1 MNNKHDFTISNSSWS
16 RFWKHRN
23 FNLIDNAPAD
33 LFVASASTNTMSDWN
48 RLINSKE
55 KCSYYING
63 EQLSKLR
70 HNKPFETA
78 DEFQTFLKEQLFK
91 DQSPEKQEQ
100 LVAMVLAFGYQSGLF
115 HATSSAITKMV
126 GDKNATSTYK
136 IALSQ
141 PDMQIHL
148 ITDNGGLR
156 VIEQNE
162 YRTWTD
168 LSGKGKHTCTD
179 KEYYAKT
186 QTIYAMTPEH
196 IEMRDL
202 LVDCPS
208 RHLAH
213 IFDERPGQEQMMRFP
228 VLREL
233 IATIIAVL
241 LNRAGFGEENAAAP
255 EAKSLHRPQF
265 GG

>member
-1 MNNKHDFTISNSSWS
+1 MDNKTDFPISNTTWS

-23 FNLIDNAPAD
+23 LRLIDDAPTD
-33 LFVASASTNTMSDWN
+33 LFQESNPKNTMSDWN
-48 RLINSKE
+48 RLIASKD

-63 EQLSKLR
+63 VQLSKLR
-70 HNKPFETA
+70 DNKPFETL
-78 DEFQTFLKEQLFK
+78 DEFQDFLKEQLFK
-91 DQSPEKQEQ
+91 DQSKDKQDQ
-100 LVAMVLAFGYQSGLF
+100 LVAMMLAFGYQSGLF
-115 HATSSAITKMV
+115 HATSSAVTKMV
-126 GDKNATSTYK
+126 GDKNEKSTFK
-136 IALSQ
+136 IGLSQ

-162 YRTWTD
+162 YRTWSD
-168 LSGKGKHTCTD
+168 LSGKDKHICSD

-208 RHLAH
+208 RNLAH
-213 IFDERPGQEQMMRFP
+213 IFDERPGQEQMLRFP
-228 VLREL
+228 ILREL
-233 IATIIAVL
+233 IAAIIAAL
-241 LNRAGFGEENAAAP
+241 FNRAGFSEESTV
-255 EAKSLHRPQF
+255 ESKSLHRPQL
-265 GG
+265 